1 MASVKSVIS
10 GYSPHNWQRSV
21 KSNDKIFSRWNN
33 EDVKAISNNRY
44 IRDVLGSTSK
54 SQKHTTRRVQLPAL
68 NNVVERNIQS
78 NLTQVHD
85 KKRAGESCSLMCC
98 YHSWIKRDEIPL
110 SVVLE
115 RKLKEVAL
123 LQTQIKIAEK
133 GITEQQQR
141 YSYLTN
147 ENSRLIGEIN
157 EIEKEAYGKVRKL
170 LQRYQMFRG
179 AMSSI
184 YSKYDEDKAA
194 AQDRLN
200 VAKQKANKELSDLEM
215 RLGDLEA
222 VLGKK
227 NVQLRT
233 LLTYKDKDYPV
244 KAMKILELKHQID
257 SLRQEQESE
266 LGNLN
271 GLIGIEGT
279 KLHLDEGKA
288 TETLLGDI
296 TDRIIDSMPK
306 GVKEL
311 ALQNIAVKQEIRLQ
325 KEEENELSN
334 QIDKLR
340 REIEELSS
348 DPQTNVPLHV
358 FKPFFV
364 NTNKCEENTNFQM
377 NILKKDPLLLQYI

>member
-123 LQTQIKIAEK
+123 LQ
-133 GITEQQQR
+133 
-141 YSYLTN
+141 
-147 ENSRLIGEIN
+147 
-157 EIEKEAYGKVRKL
+157 YGKVRKL